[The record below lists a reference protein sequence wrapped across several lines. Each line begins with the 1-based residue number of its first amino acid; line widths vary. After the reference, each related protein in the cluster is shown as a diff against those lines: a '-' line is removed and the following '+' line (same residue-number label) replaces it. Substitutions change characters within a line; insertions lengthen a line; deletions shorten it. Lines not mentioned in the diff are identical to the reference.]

1 MIGINCFE
9 YARILLRKQQ
19 ERERESTK
27 TKRLQE
33 SILFFSF
40 LLKGLHSFEYV
51 LLTKQER
58 ERESYQS
65 IWQCKS

>member
-1 MIGINCFE
+1 MIGINCFK

-51 LLTKQER
+51 LLTKE
-58 ERESYQS
+58 
-65 IWQCKS
+65 